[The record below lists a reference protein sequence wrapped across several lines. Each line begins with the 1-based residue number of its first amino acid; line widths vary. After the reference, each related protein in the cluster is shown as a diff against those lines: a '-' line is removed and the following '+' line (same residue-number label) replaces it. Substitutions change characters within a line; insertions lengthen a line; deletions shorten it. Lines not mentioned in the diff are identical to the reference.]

1 MAEFDPKVEPTKA
14 SGLAGSAT
22 MSGAA
27 VAGDTRAART
37 AGLVAG
43 PRLGAQLA
51 APESS
56 SEESMASVGNSKA
69 LSDVFPWLISAWDF
83 FLTLFST
90 SRG

>member
-27 VAGDTRAART
+27 VAGDTRVART

-56 SEESMASVGNSKA
+56 SEESIGVGNSKA
-69 LSDVFPWLISAWDF
+69 GSEDCCV
-83 FLTLFST
+83 
-90 SRG
+90 RGACAV